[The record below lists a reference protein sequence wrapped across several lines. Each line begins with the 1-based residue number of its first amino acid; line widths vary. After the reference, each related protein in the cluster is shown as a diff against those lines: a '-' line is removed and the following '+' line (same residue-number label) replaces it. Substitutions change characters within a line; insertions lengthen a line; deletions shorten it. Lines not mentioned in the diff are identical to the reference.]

1 MDHKHNGISV
11 SVILTISEMI
21 RWVGKHGIT
30 YFTRTASG
38 YWHIYGE
45 SRQSG
50 TLNSFVGIVTR

>member
-11 SVILTISEMI
+11 FVTLTISEMI

-30 YFTRTASG
+30 YFTWTASG
-38 YWHIYGE
+38 CWQIGE

-50 TLNSFVGIVTR
+50 TAIALLV